1 MKSLVKFIL
10 AGIGGVIA
18 FFLAVIFIL
27 NPLMKW
33 YDDSKPPIGGDKDD
47 HFIRIQGYKP
57 ADANITAY
65 VTFTGGGEECRSR
78 SWSAL
83 DGKVKKTGK
92 GVFKI
97 EHDFSTTPEQYEL
110 RVPYQDYTSSGC
122 DMKLLQI
129 YVGAKNAFDTAG
141 FADLRIYPPVMEND
155 KTLAFDS
162 KIEAR
167 DCDGHL
173 YQWSKDIWKGIIG
186 CYYFADNKK
195 LSKESET
202 NAETVYFD
210 FSQFNDDT
218 TITYNILAGDDY
230 RQEPVDPNTGQ

>member
-1 MKSLVKFIL
+1 MKSLMKFIL
-10 AGIGGVIA
+10 SGIGGVIA

-33 YDDSKPPIGGDKDD
+33 YEDSKPPIGSDKDD

-57 ADANITAY
+57 ADANVTAY

-83 DGKVKKTGK
+83 DGKVKKMGK

-97 EHDFSTTPEQYEL
+97 EHDFSNTPEQYEL

-129 YVGAKNAFDTAG
+129 YVGIKRSFDAAR
-141 FADLRIYPPVMEND
+141 FPDLRIYPPVMED
-155 KTLAFDS
+155 DEALAFDS

-167 DCDGHL
+167 SCEQFYSKTYKKWTDGVGCDF
-173 YQWSKDIWKGIIG
+173 YINERKI
-186 CYYFADNKK
+186 
-195 LSKESET
+195 SKEQEF
-202 NAETVYFD
+202 NAEIVHFD
-210 FSQFNDDT
+210 FSQLKDGT
-218 TITYNILAGDDY
+218 IITYNILAGDDY
-230 RQEPVDPNTGQ
+230 RHETIIEPQEE

>member
-1 MKSLVKFIL
+1 MKSLTKFIL
-10 AGIGGVIA
+10 AGVGGVIA

-33 YDDSKPPIGGDKDD
+33 YDESKPPIGSDKDD

-57 ADANITAY
+57 ADANVTAY

-97 EHDFSTTPEQYEL
+97 EHDFSTKPEQYEL

-129 YVGAKNAFDTAG
+129 YVGIKSSFDTAR
-141 FADLRIYPPVMEND
+141 FPDLRIYPPVMEYD
-155 KTLAFDS
+155 KALTFDS

-167 DCDGHL
+167 NCEPFYSETYKKWTDGVGCDF
-173 YQWSKDIWKGIIG
+173 YI
-186 CYYFADNKK
+186 NEKK
-195 LSKESET
+195 ISKEQEF
-202 NAETVYFD
+202 NAEIVHFD
-210 FSQFNDDT
+210 FSQFKDDT
-218 TITYNILAGDDY
+218 IITYNILAGDDY
-230 RQEPVDPNTGQ
+230 RRETIVEPREE